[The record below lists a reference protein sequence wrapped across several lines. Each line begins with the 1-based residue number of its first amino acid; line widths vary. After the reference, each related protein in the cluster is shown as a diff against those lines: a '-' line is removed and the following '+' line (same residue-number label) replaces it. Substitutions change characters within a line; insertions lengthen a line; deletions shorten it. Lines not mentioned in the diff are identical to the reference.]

1 VWTGDA
7 DTSNVVHALGSLRLN
22 RRLMVYSAAAMY
34 GAAVLIDLIEG
45 FLRGGPSFSMAPG
58 LVALAIVPVLLAVGP
73 RLPRWA
79 LAPLGPIGV
88 GLIASALA
96 TVPAAGDGAVLY
108 MWPVLWTVF
117 FFELPGAISIVACI
131 GVAHGLV
138 LRSLSAQS
146 GYADRWVDVMVSV
159 SVVAAVVLMLTR
171 RNDELLARLAD
182 EARTDT
188 LTGLLNRRGF
198 EERASVELAHARRE
212 GTAIAVVSFDID
224 YFKRVNDEWGHE
236 TGDRVLARVGAVLNG
251 QSRDVDV
258 VARIGGEEFAVLL
271 PGTDSTD
278 ADGFAQRI
286 RCAVAAADASGL
298 PVVRLSAGVASAIAP
313 DDIGPLMHR
322 ADSALYAAKRAG
334 RDRTVIFGVEG
345 AALASEL
352 HASVGSRSGVII

>member
-1 VWTGDA
+1 MWTGDA
-7 DTSNVVHALGSLRLN
+7 DTFSVIHALGSLRLN
-22 RRLMVYSAAAMY
+22 RRLMVYTAAAMY
-34 GAAVLIDLIEG
+34 AAAVLIDLVEG

-117 FFELPGAISIVACI
+117 FFGLPGAISIVACI

-138 LRSLSAQS
+138 LRSLPAQS
-146 GYADRWVDVMVSV
+146 GYVDRWVDVMVSV

-171 RNDELLARLAD
+171 RNDELLVRLAG

-212 GTAIAVVSFDID
+212 GHAIAVVSFDID
-224 YFKRVNDEWGHE
+224 CFKRVNDEWGHE

-271 PGTDSTD
+271 PGTDSAD
-278 ADGFAQRI
+278 ADGFTQRI
-286 RCAVAAADASGL
+286 RRALAAADASEL
-298 PVVRLSAGVASAIAP
+298 PIVRLSAGVASAIAP
-313 DDIGPLMHR
+313 EDIAPLMHR

-334 RDRTVIFGVEG
+334 RDRTVIFGVAG

-352 HASVGSRSGVII
+352 HASVGSRTGVIS

>member
-1 VWTGDA
+1 VWTEDA
-7 DTSNVVHALGSLRLN
+7 DISSVIRSRGSLRLN
-22 RRLMVYSAAAMY
+22 RRLMAYSAAAMY

-45 FLRGGPSFSMAPG
+45 FLRGGPSFSMVPG

-117 FFELPGAISIVACI
+117 FFGLPGALSIVACI
-131 GVAHGLV
+131 GVAHGIV
-138 LRSLSAQS
+138 LLSLPPPT
-146 GYADRWVDVMVSV
+146 GYFDRWVDVMVSV

-171 RNDELLARLAD
+171 RNEELLARLAG
-182 EARTDT
+182 EARTDK

-212 GTAIAVVSFDID
+212 GHAIAVVSFDID
-224 YFKRVNDEWGHE
+224 YFKRVNDEWGHG
-236 TGDRVLARVGAVLNG
+236 TGDRVLVRLGAVLNS
-251 QSRDVDV
+251 QCRDVDV
-258 VARIGGEEFAVLL
+258 VARIGGEEFVVLL
-271 PGTDSTD
+271 PATNSAD
-278 ADGFAQRI
+278 ADVFTQRI
-286 RCAVAAADASGL
+286 RRALAAADASGL
-298 PVVRLSAGVASAIAP
+298 PTVRVSAGVAAAIAP
-313 DDIGPLMHR
+313 ANVEPLLHR

-334 RDRTVIFGVEG
+334 RDRTVIARDAE
-345 AALASEL
+345 AALASGL
-352 HASVGSRSGVII
+352 QASVTP